1 MNSKTNNDNLNLPLE
16 YILIN
21 NELWEIDY
29 NEGHALSK
37 SSNPTESYHS
47 YKIIVNISNR
57 F

>member
-29 NEGHALSK
+29 NEDHALSE